1 MPSNFKASLNNP
13 FPVLKKDNIRFVPA
27 KNWNGVVEVPVVC
40 VSMYPRKEQSSLEEL
55 PEKERDLLKKVI
67 KIIVMNL

>member
-1 MPSNFKASLNNP
+1 MSIFLGRLEKRVGNSRIWTPLMPSNFKASLNNP

-40 VSMYPRKEQSSLEEL
+40 FNVP
-55 PEKERDLLKKVI
+55 
-67 KIIVMNL
+67 